1 MISSLSDNYQSC
13 TLKELTIEKLIF
25 YGTPRAG
32 KTTLRKALLG
42 DADASKLSS
51 TPQPSTNIAEM
62 CGQVI
67 VERILASK
75 GEKNDD
81 ELKWTV
87 VQLGDMGNTLL
98 KCMYSE
104 TFPQHPRDPKP
115 SHSMPRG
122 QENVN
127 EEYCLSHSD
136 SALNSSPTQVADT
149 VQDLS
154 QITSIVNHVEGT
166 NLAISPTIQES
177 HPSLSIDVKRLIREA
192 AKTDEWSKVLSALHI
207 SDKPMLLIQVIDG
220 GGQPSFQEIF
230 PLFISG
236 PSVTLFMFKLTDD
249 LENPVPVEYQ
259 PKDNAGKHRWEDT
272 YVVKEYVFHALSSL
286 ASLALDAT
294 LDSDKV
300 KNNQFR
306 PQVLLV
312 GTYRDELPGSE
323 DDKKAAVQHCNRSI
337 VDWVRHTTTFR
348 KAIDVSNN
356 EHTLVTDISNLEP
369 NDIRNIKKKVESK
382 MLEREL
388 QSIPARLLVFD
399 FILHKHAVK
408 HNIRKVEKTEY
419 EAIAK
424 LCGIESDQIEKTL
437 NYLHHKVG
445 TLLYYPKITELKQC
459 VIVDFQ
465 LIFDSVSNIIVKH
478 FVNTEVQT
486 SPHDKGQFEVS
497 VLKEIECCL
506 SIEELIALLK
516 HRQVISPFGD
526 GKYFMPSVL
535 TKNPDTKPSDASSCS
550 FLLFFKN
557 GSCPV
562 GLFCAVASRLI
573 FTDTSTSSSPQWE
586 LKKTE
591 QFRNKITFHVS
602 LHGRWH
608 TVVFTAFSAHYEVKL
623 LEKDSPSKLKLAIYT
638 TINNLI
644 SNICKDLHFPSPLY
658 GFYCPSDCEY
668 DGNAYERY
676 QHPAEC
682 KFSSESTQMK
692 CHCTDSCSDLS
703 PEQKMW
709 FPEVY

>member
-1 MISSLSDNYQSC
+1 MQTVISSLLDNYQSC
-13 TLKELTIEKLIF
+13 TLKKLRIEKLIF

-75 GEKNDD
+75 SEKNDD

-98 KCMYSE
+98 KCMHSE
-104 TFPQHPRDPKP
+104 KVHQHPRDPKP

-127 EEYCLSHSD
+127 EQYSPSHSD

-149 VQDLS
+149 VQE
-154 QITSIVNHVEGT
+154 ITSIVNHVEGT

-177 HPSLSIDVKRLIREA
+177 HPSLTIDVKRLIREA

-207 SDKPMLLIQVIDG
+207 PDKPMLLIQVIDG

-236 PSVTLFMFKLTDD
+236 PSVTLFTFKLTDD
-249 LENPVPVEYQ
+249 LENPVPVKYQ
-259 PKDNAGKHRWEDT
+259 PKDNAGKHEWKDT
-272 YVVKEYVFHALSSL
+272 YVVKECIFHALSSL
-286 ASLALDAT
+286 ASSAMPDPG
-294 LDSDKV
+294 KV

-312 GTYRDELPGSE
+312 GTFRDELPGSE
-323 DDKKAAVQHCNRSI
+323 DDKKAAVQCCNRSI
-337 VDWVRHTTTFR
+337 VDWVHQTSTFR
-348 KAIDVSNN
+348 KTIDLSKYDQM
-356 EHTLVTDISNLEP
+356 LVTDVSNLEP
-369 NDIRNIKKKVESK
+369 NDIRNIKKKIEDK

-388 QSIPARLLVFD
+388 QRIPARLLVFD
-399 FILHKHAVK
+399 FILHKHAVNRK
-408 HNIRKVEKTEY
+408 IRKVEKTEC
-419 EAIAK
+419 EEIAM
-424 LCGIESDQIEKTL
+424 LCGIESDEIDETL
-437 NYLHHKVG
+437 NYLHHNVG
-445 TLLYYPKITELKQC
+445 TLLYYPTIPELKQC

-465 LIFDSVSNIIVKH
+465 LIFDSVSSIIVKH
-478 FVNTEVQT
+478 FVNAET
-486 SPHDKGQFEVS
+486 SPHDKGQFQVS
-497 VLKEIECCL
+497 VLKEMKCCL
-506 SIEELIALLK
+506 SIEELIALLQ
-516 HRQVISPFGD
+516 HRQVISPLRD
-526 GKYFMPSVL
+526 GKFFMSSVL
-535 TKNPDTKPSDASSCS
+535 AKTETKPADASSCS
-550 FLLFFKN
+550 FLLLFEH

-562 GLFCAVASRLI
+562 GLFCAVTSKLI
-573 FTDTSTSSSPQWE
+573 ITDTPSSPWWD

-591 QFRNKITFHVS
+591 QFRNKITFQVS
-602 LHGRWH
+602 LHGRWP
-608 TVVFTAFSAHYEVKL
+608 TVVFTAFTAHYEVKL
-623 LEKDSPSKLKLAIYT
+623 LEKDYPPKIKLAIYT
-638 TINNLI
+638 TINQLI
-644 SNICKDLHFPSPLY
+644 SNICKDLDFPSPLY
-658 GFYCPSDCEY
+658 GFYCPGNCIY
-668 DGNAYERY
+668 DGTTHAPY

-682 KFSSESTQMK
+682 KFNSESTQMR
-692 CHCTDSCSDLS
+692 CHYTNSCHQLS

-709 FPEVY
+709 FTEVY

>member
-1 MISSLSDNYQSC
+1 MQTEISSLSANYQSC
-13 TLKELTIEKLIF
+13 TLKELRIEKLIF

-32 KTTLRKALLG
+32 KTKLRKALLG
-42 DADASKLSS
+42 DADACKLSS

-104 TFPQHPRDPKP
+104 KVRPHLRDPKP

-127 EEYCLSHSD
+127 EQYSLSHSD

-149 VQDLS
+149 VQELS
-154 QITSIVNHVEGT
+154 QITSVVNHVEGKI
-166 NLAISPTIQES
+166 LAISPTIQES

-207 SDKPMLLIQVIDG
+207 PDKPMLLIQVIDG

-236 PSVTLFMFKLTDD
+236 PSVTLFIFKLTDD

-259 PKDNAGKHRWEDT
+259 PKDNAGKHKWNDK
-272 YVVKEYVFHALSSL
+272 YVVKEYIFHALSSL
-286 ASLALDAT
+286 ASSARDAT
-294 LDSDKV
+294 DKV
-300 KNNQFR
+300 KNNQLR

-323 DDKKAAVQHCNRSI
+323 VDKKAAVERCNGSI
-337 VDWVRHTTTFR
+337 VAWVRQTKTFHQ
-348 KAIDVSNN
+348 AIDVSNN
-356 EHTLVTDISNLEP
+356 KDTFVTDISNLEP
-369 NDIRNIKKKVESK
+369 NDIRNIKKKIEDK

-399 FILHKHAVK
+399 FILHNHAVTQ
-408 HNIRKVEKTEY
+408 NIRKVEKKEY
-419 EAIAK
+419 EEIAL
-424 LCGIESDQIEKTL
+424 LCGIESKKIDETL
-437 NYLHHKVG
+437 NYLHQKVG
-445 TLLYYPKITELKQC
+445 TLLYYPNIPELKQC

-478 FVNTEVQT
+478 FANTEVQT
-486 SPHDKGQFEVS
+486 LPHDKGQFEVS
-497 VLKEIECCL
+497 VLKEIKYCL

-516 HRQVISPFGD
+516 HRQVISPLGD
-526 GKYFMPSVL
+526 DKFFMPSVL
-535 TKNPDTKPSDASSCS
+535 TKKETEPADASSCY
-550 FLLFFKN
+550 FLLLFEH
-557 GSCPV
+557 GTCPV
-562 GLFCAVASRLI
+562 GLFCAVTSKLI
-573 FTDTSTSSSPQWE
+573 TSTSSSPRWE

-591 QFRNKITFHVS
+591 QFRNKITFQVS
-602 LHGRWH
+602 LHGRWP
-608 TVVFTAFSAHYEVKL
+608 TVVFSAFSAHYEVKL
-623 LEKDSPSKLKLAIYT
+623 LEKDSPSEIKFTIYT
-638 TINNLI
+638 TINKLI
-644 SNICKDLHFPSPLY
+644 SNICSDLGFSSPLY
-658 GFYCPSDCEY
+658 GFYCPGKCEY
-668 DGNAYERY
+668 DGTNHDPYE
-676 QHPAEC
+676 HPAQC
-682 KFSSESTQMK
+682 IFNSESTQMR
-692 CHCTDSCSDLS
+692 CHYTNSCHQLS

-709 FPEVY
+709 FTEVY